1 MEKSLNSYP
10 LWKRLLFSTAILE
23 SRPTKRIV
31 YVAVMAAL
39 CMVSN
44 CFFSFSFF
52 DVQFS
57 LTIFVSLLT
66 GAILGPI
73 FGFCASFIGDFVG
86 YVYNNWGYMYMPW
99 AGLSTATFSLL
110 AGICFNVVI
119 SDKRW
124 VLYVK
129 MAILAVV
136 SLLVCTVAISSTGFY
151 FYNKAMGFTTA
162 VVEYVSKTFGSGV
175 SYWGYV
181 AYRLIFKGQII
192 NSLVNYALLFASVPL
207 LNSIKPLKL
216 HLR

>member
-1 MEKSLNSYP
+1 MDPYTK
-10 LWKRLLFSTAILE
+10 TALIAE
-23 SRPTKRIV
+23 
-31 YVAVMAAL
+31 
-39 CMVSN
+39 
-44 CFFSFSFF
+44 FFSE
-52 DVQFS
+52 
-57 LTIFVSLLT
+57 THKYINVSKYK
-66 GAILGPI
+66 I
-73 FGFCASFIGDFVG
+73 VR
-86 YVYNNWGYMYMPW
+86 
-99 AGLSTATFSLL
+99 
-110 AGICFNVVI
+110 ICFNVVI